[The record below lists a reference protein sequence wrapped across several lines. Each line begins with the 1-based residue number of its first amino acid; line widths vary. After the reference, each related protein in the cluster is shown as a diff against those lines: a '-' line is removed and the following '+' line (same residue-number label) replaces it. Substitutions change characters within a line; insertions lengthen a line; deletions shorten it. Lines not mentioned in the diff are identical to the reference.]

1 MGPLKRT
8 PLFRKVLVGIIGVF
22 ALVAIV
28 LSIGSAW
35 HLDRSL
41 RTEFRSKGSAI
52 ANSIASSAVELLV
65 NRDAS
70 TLQATIDQFL
80 EIRGVAYVFVVD
92 DAHEIVA
99 HTFVPFVPDAVRRS
113 AIDRQARGDD
123 AISVTE
129 LEVPGAGSYL
139 DVAAPILAGV
149 AGTTHVG
156 MDLGIITGDVR
167 MAILQQQLVLA
178 GVFVVSLVLAY
189 GFVNRTA
196 KPLEVL
202 TQHVRNLAD
211 SGFQHH
217 EPDRSVE
224 QLAKQSRD
232 EVGDLARA
240 FLAMSSTIGRSI
252 KDLQQARD
260 ELAEYSQSL
269 ERRVA
274 ERTEELVDK
283 NRALEGALSRLK
295 EAQEQ
300 IISQE
305 KLASLGALTAGIAHE
320 IKNPLNFVT
329 NFAQLSEE
337 LAGEL
342 REAVSRAV
350 PPEASADI
358 VDTIDMLQM
367 NVTKINE
374 HGKRADSI
382 VRNMLLHS
390 RGRKG
395 EPTAVD
401 LNALVHEYVGLA
413 YHGMRGQ
420 DSSFNAKIEEHYDP
434 QVGQVSV
441 VPQDLS
447 RALLNI
453 LTNACYVLREKA
465 KQSGA
470 DYAPVLTV
478 STRSLGDRVEL
489 RIRDNG
495 QGIPPEVR
503 ERLFEPFF
511 TTKPAGSGTGL
522 GLSITF
528 DIIVQGHAGT
538 IDVETEVGRFTEFI
552 VTLPRGTG
560 RRPAEQTGEGRQS

>member
-1 MGPLKRT
+1 MGALKRT
-8 PLFRKVLVGIIGVF
+8 PLFRKVLVGIIAVF
-22 ALVAIV
+22 GLVAV
-28 LSIGSAW
+28 ALSIGSAW
-35 HLDRSL
+35 QLDRSL
-41 RTEFRSKGSAI
+41 RIEFRSKGSAI
-52 ANSIASSAVELLV
+52 ASSIASSAVELLV

-80 EIRGVAYVFVVD
+80 EIRGVAYVFVLD
-92 DAHEIVA
+92 DEHEIVA
-99 HTFVPFVPDAVRRS
+99 HTFVPLVPEAIRRS
-113 AIDRQARGDD
+113 AIDQRARGGD

-129 LEVPGAGSYL
+129 LDVPGVGSYL

-156 MDLGIITGDVR
+156 MDLGVITGDVR
-167 MAILQQQLVLA
+167 TAILRQQGVLL

-189 GFVNRTA
+189 VFVNRTA
-196 KPLEVL
+196 RPLQEL
-202 TQHVRNLAD
+202 TGHVRGIAE
-211 SGFQHH
+211 SGFQHL
-217 EPDRSVE
+217 EPDRRVE
-224 QLAKQSRD
+224 QLAERSRD

-240 FLAMSSTIGRSI
+240 FLAMSSTIGRHI
-252 KDLQQARD
+252 KDLQHARD

-269 ERRVA
+269 ERRVEA
-274 ERTEELVDK
+274 RTAELVEK

-300 IISQE
+300 IVSQE

-320 IKNPLNFVT
+320 IKNPLNFVN

-337 LAGEL
+337 LAAEL

-350 PPEASADI
+350 PSEAAADI

-367 NVTKINE
+367 NVSKINE
-374 HGKRADSI
+374 HGRRADSI

-395 EPTAVD
+395 EATAVD

-434 QVGQVSV
+434 EVGQVSV
-441 VPQDLS
+441 IPQDMS

-465 KQSGA
+465 RQSGA
-470 DYAPVLTV
+470 GYAPILTV
-478 STRSLGDRVEL
+478 STKSVGERVEI

-528 DIIVQGHAGT
+528 DIIVKGHGGD

-552 VTLPRGTG
+552 VTLPRGID
-560 RRPAEQTGEGRQS
+560 RRPVAAVGEQLS